1 MAKERKY
8 TLSEIREILTLAGQ
22 SVPVAL
28 EAVGPCQGD
37 RVDVFVIGTRVRVDI
52 VRNGRD
58 RHFIGEIITSIY
70 GDFGRIFGVRSEL
83 GDIYEV
89 NFLTESI
96 SVLGD
101 QTHRSFITGSPD
113 RFVVGDIVEVQDG
126 FSTYRGVVDKRHEST
141 YRIRTEDQKTTAS
154 YVSGTYMHIVPRLDF

>member
-37 RVDVFVIGTRVRVDI
+37 SVDVFGIGTRVRVDI
-52 VRNGRD
+52 VRNGR
-58 RHFIGEIITSIY
+58 RRIFTGEIIASKY
-70 GDFGRIFGVRSEL
+70 GYFGRIFDVRSEI

-89 NFLTESI
+89 NFTEDI
-96 SVLGD
+96 SVLSD
-101 QTHRSFITGSPD
+101 QTHGPLITGHPE
-113 RFVVGDIVEVQDG
+113 RFLVGDVVEVRRGSFSCRGIVVKSLRDLKYLVRGEDG
-126 FSTYRGVVDKRHEST
+126 SSTRAYGP
-141 YRIRTEDQKTTAS
+141 
-154 YVSGTYMHIVPRLDF
+154 YMHIIPRLDF

>member
-1 MAKERKY
+1 MTKERKY

-37 RVDVFVIGTRVRVDI
+37 SVDVFGIGTRVRVDI
-52 VRNGRD
+52 VRNGR
-58 RHFIGEIITSIY
+58 RRIFTGEIITSIY

-113 RFVVGDIVEVQDG
+113 RFVVGDVVEVRRGSFSCRGIVVKSLRDLKYLVRGEDG
-126 FSTYRGVVDKRHEST
+126 SSTRAYGP
-141 YRIRTEDQKTTAS
+141 
-154 YVSGTYMHIVPRLDF
+154 YMHIIPRLDF